1 MHLPIVH
8 KPRLVFKK
16 DQAMT
21 QNNPSSPRYHVEDM
35 LTFGSAILS
44 ASGLPKDRAKVVAEI
59 LLEGDL
65 MGHTTHGFQLLG
77 PYADAAA
84 NGSMNTDGQIS
95 ILRDN
100 PALMLWDGCWLPG
113 PWLVQE
119 AIKEAQKR
127 AKIYGQASIVI
138 RRSHHIASLASYLRA
153 PAENGFYITIATSD
167 PAVASVAPYGGRNP
181 VYTPNPIAI
190 GYPTQ
195 KDPVIIDVSM
205 SITTNGM
212 SKRNFD
218 NGNLFSHEWM
228 LDATGQPTRDPAV
241 LFQQPSGSILPM
253 GGMDHG
259 HKGFGLGLHVE
270 AYTSALSGYGRA
282 DQPSRWGASLHIQVI
297 DVEAAGGLES
307 FTRETQFLM
316 DACLKSEPAK
326 GQKGVRIPGSRGL
339 ALRREQLQKGIQF
352 YDGIIEG
359 LTEKATKYGI
369 LIPSAL

>member
-1 MHLPIVH
+1 
-8 KPRLVFKK
+8 
-16 DQAMT
+16 MT
-21 QNNPSSPRYHVEDM
+21 QINPSSPRYHVEDM
-35 LTFGSAILS
+35 LTFGSAILN

-195 KDPVIIDVSM
+195 KDPVIVDVSM

-228 LDATGQPTRDPAV
+228 LDASGQPTRDPAV

-297 DVEAAGGLES
+297 DIEAAGGLES